1 MKTETFKL
9 NIDNKTLEVEF
20 NNLAERTNS
29 SVFVRM
35 GNTVIMATAVMSN
48 KEIEGIDFFPLTV
61 AYEERF
67 YAVGKILGSR
77 FTKREGR
84 PSEQSILTSRLIDRA
99 IRPLFPKNFRREV
112 QIIITCLAWDKE
124 TDLALLGAIAAS
136 IVLSTSDIP
145 WEGPI
150 APVRIGSIKGEL
162 KAFPTFEQRET
173 GDMDLLLTGLK
184 SESKKEILI
193 NMIDA
198 GMNEIPE
205 ETILKAVEMSK
216 KYHQD
221 ILNFQEDIKNKI
233 GKEKIEVSLPQ
244 SNEEV
249 EKLVKEVV
257 GNRIENIFK
266 KNPTDDMHK
275 IRDDLALKLKEIEDA
290 DALRYGFS
298 FFEEYSEKIIHQSI
312 IEKGLRFE
320 ERGTEEIREI
330 FCDVSKIPMVHGSGL
345 FSRGETRVLSFL
357 TLGSPGDQKVFDEN
371 GKTRKEEI
379 YASLQFP
386 TILRWRDRTAKRTR
400 KKRNWSRN
408 VGRKSAKTSY
418 P

>member
-1 MKTETFKL
+1 
-9 NIDNKTLEVEF
+9 
-20 NNLAERTNS
+20 
-29 SVFVRM
+29 
-35 GNTVIMATAVMSN
+35 
-48 KEIEGIDFFPLTV
+48 
-61 AYEERF
+61 
-67 YAVGKILGSR
+67 
-77 FTKREGR
+77 
-84 PSEQSILTSRLIDRA
+84 
-99 IRPLFPKNFRREV
+99 
-112 QIIITCLAWDKE
+112 
-124 TDLALLGAIAAS
+124 
-136 IVLSTSDIP
+136 
-145 WEGPI
+145 
-150 APVRIGSIKGEL
+150 
-162 KAFPTFEQRET
+162 
-173 GDMDLLLTGLK
+173 MDLLLTGLK

-330 FCDVSKIPMVHGSGL
+330 FCDVSKIPMVHGSGFL
-345 FSRGETRVLSFL
+345 KRGNKVLSFL
-357 TLGSPGDQKVFDEN
+357 TLGSPGDQKVFDEME
-371 GKTRKEEI
+371 RQE
-379 YASLQFP
+379 
-386 TILRWRDRTAKRTR
+386 
-400 KKRNWSRN
+400 KKRFMHHYNFPPSCVGEIGPLRGPEEEKWSRN
-408 VGRKSAKTSY
+408 VGRKGTKTSY